1 VTSVSGVGWDQDGG
15 TAPKNTRAM
24 RNRLSDLGLG
34 SGSGGGFPTKG
45 FVDNLRVLL
54 SHELVRLAAALHPL
68 RASQAIHQARHMACN
83 VPESRAHDR
92 IQELAHL
99 QFENGIRA
107 RWRMSDGF
115 EPIRRYRRYHRLIDR
130 SPRLWLHACVDD
142 LPWWW
147 TDASDINTIDLAGVP
162 PGPHKI
168 VIDLMNAKPRG
179 LPRTVQNRDVHH
191 P

>member
-1 VTSVSGVGWDQDGG
+1 
-15 TAPKNTRAM
+15 
-24 RNRLSDLGLG
+24 
-34 SGSGGGFPTKG
+34 
-45 FVDNLRVLL
+45 
-54 SHELVRLAAALHPL
+54 
-68 RASQAIHQARHMACN
+68 MACN
-83 VPESRAHDR
+83 VPESRAAHDR

-99 QFENGIRA
+99 QFENGISGPMEDE
-107 RWRMSDGF
+107 RWLRTNTKVSSI
-115 EPIRRYRRYHRLIDR
+115 PSSDR
-130 SPRLWLHACVDD
+130 SVPTPLVHASVDD